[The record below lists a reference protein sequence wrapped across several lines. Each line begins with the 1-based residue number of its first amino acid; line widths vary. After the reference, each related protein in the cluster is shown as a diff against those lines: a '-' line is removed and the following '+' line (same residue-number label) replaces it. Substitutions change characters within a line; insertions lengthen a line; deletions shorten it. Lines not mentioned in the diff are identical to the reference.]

1 MNPPLSRSW
10 PGLGVV
16 AILCGVGI
24 WSVASKGGASC
35 KSHEVVT
42 PPPEPSAMATPPP
55 SEDGSL
61 VVQDLV
67 VGTGVEA
74 AVGDAVKVHYVGTLT
89 DGKEFDS
96 SRPRGEPFTFDLGK
110 GRVIKGWD
118 QGVVGMRV
126 GGKRRLTIPPS
137 LGYGER
143 GMPPKIPALAT
154 LVFDV
159 ELLDVTKGPAAPSD
173 RPSNGDPLQG
183 DFSLTEALK
192 AVPGDG
198 PLFATIETSK
208 GLLRCRL
215 FDDKAPI
222 TVANFVGLATGKR
235 TWKEPVNGQWVNRPA
250 YDGTTFHRV
259 IKGFIIQGGDPKGNG
274 SGEPGYTFKDE
285 MWEGGKH
292 DRPGLLSMANR
303 GPNTNGSQFFIT
315 DAPSSHIDASYT
327 IFGECAPLDVVHEIA
342 GVPTSGEKPLV
353 PVTIKRVTITRSL
366 GR

>member
-24 WSVASKGGASC
+24 WSVSTKGGASC
-35 KSHEVVT
+35 KSKEEEAPPSPTTAT
-42 PPPEPSAMATPPP
+42 PPPPP

-67 VGTGVEA
+67 IGTGVEA
-74 AVGDAVKVHYVGTLT
+74 ASGDKVKVHYVGTLT

-96 SRPRGEPFTFDLGK
+96 SRPRGEPFTFDLGR
-110 GRVIKGWD
+110 GTVIKGWD
-118 QGVVGMRV
+118 QGVAGMRI
-126 GGKRRLTIPPS
+126 GGKRKLTIPPS
-137 LGYGER
+137 LAYGER
-143 GMPPKIPALAT
+143 GTPPKIPPNAT

-159 ELLDVTKGPAAPSD
+159 ELLDVTKGPASPSD
-173 RPSNGDPLQG
+173 RPGGGDPLRG
-183 DFSLTEALK
+183 DFSLAEALS
-192 AVPGDG
+192 AVPGKG

-215 FDDKAPI
+215 FDDKAPV
-222 TVANFVGLATGKR
+222 TVANFIGLATGKR
-235 TWKEPVNGQWVNRPA
+235 TWKDPLRGQWVNRPA

-259 IKGFIIQGGDPKGNG
+259 IKGFMIQGGDPKGNG

-285 MWEGGKH
+285 MWGGKH

-303 GPNTNGSQFFIT
+303 GPDTNGAQFFIT
-315 DAPSSHIDASYT
+315 DAPSTHIDASYT

-342 GVPTSGEKPLV
+342 SVPTTGEKPTV
-353 PVTIKRVTITRSL
+353 PVVIKHVGITRSSA
-366 GR
+366 R